1 MATREIIFRGKRA
14 DDDKWIYGYYLEEY
28 RKDKTKKSC
37 IFSSWA
43 DGEKV
48 FKHKEMVIP
57 ETVGQYTG
65 LTDKNGNRI
74 FEGDIVCTRFPK
86 ECEHAGNICS
96 LGDIQFRDGM
106 FGIEW
111 TQWKNDTFW
120 GLRRIDE
127 DFHKEIEIIG
137 NIYDSPELVEVGV

>member
-1 MATREIIFRGKRA
+1 MREILFRGKRVDNGEWVYGLPYKA
-14 DDDKWIYGYYLEEY
+14 KYGCISSIINDDEE
-28 RKDKTKKSC
+28 RFL
-37 IFSSWA
+37 IF
-43 DGEKV
+43 
-48 FKHKEMVIP
+48 P

-65 LTDKNGNRI
+65 LTDKNGKEI
-74 FEGDIVCTRFPK
+74 YEGDIVCTRFPK

-96 LGDIQFRDGM
+96 LGDILFRDGM

-127 DFHKEIEIIG
+127 DFHKEIEVIG
-137 NIYDSPELVEVGV
+137 NIHDNPELLEGDKE

>member
-1 MATREIIFRGKRA
+1 MAIREKLFRGKRV
-14 DDDKWIYGYYLEEY
+14 DN
-28 RKDKTKKSC
+28 
-37 IFSSWA
+37 
-43 DGEKV
+43 GELV
-48 FKHKEMVIP
+48 ISNSIMQVEGQYPCLWVDSDVNGWVEVIP
-57 ETVGQYTG
+57 ETVGEYTG
-65 LTDKNGNRI
+65 LTDKNGKKI

-137 NIYDSPELVEVGV
+137 NIYDNPELLEVEE